1 MNLCSDNHDEVCY
14 SEGHCPC
21 CIIILDLNI
30 AEATVKE
37 QRSEIKNL
45 QSQVED
51 LETQNENLLKEHT

>member
-1 MNLCSDNHDEVCY
+1 MNLCSDGHDEVCY
-14 SEGHCPC
+14 SERYCPC
-21 CIIILDLNI
+21 CIIIRDLDI
-30 AEATVKE
+30 AEDTVKE